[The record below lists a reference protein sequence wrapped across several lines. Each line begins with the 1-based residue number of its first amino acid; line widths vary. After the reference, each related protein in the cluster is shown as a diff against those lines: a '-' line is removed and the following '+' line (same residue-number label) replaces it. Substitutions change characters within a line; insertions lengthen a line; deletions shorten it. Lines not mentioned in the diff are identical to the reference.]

1 MIYNNL
7 ALAINVINLYI
18 KRNIYFI
25 AITSSKEDTKSTTR
39 KTKIMLIFNVIFN
52 DLPQYYTRHHL

>member
-39 KTKIMLIFNVIFN
+39 KTKNMLILNVIFN